1 LALFFLGVG
10 SRKCGVVGLGTR
22 GIGEVLFRSDWGDRF
37 IYDPI
42 IASAPCILV
51 RNGGCWNGV
60 VHSKAVRVE
69 KSSKIFVIAK
79 SANGI

>member
-42 IASAPCILV
+42 IASARAHLYHGWRV
-51 RNGGCWNGV
+51 VGWRHSFQGG
-60 VHSKAVRVE
+60 
-69 KSSKIFVIAK
+69 
-79 SANGI
+79 